1 MLWWYFQLS
10 GSISDRS
17 NKDSGI
23 FGGTFSVYQSTRTR
37 ELLQQDVHKTRTAW
51 LSGSHLGGWCIP
63 AHLTTPRTVQ
73 EEVASMKMKKHLVD
87 KVAGFIDVGQMTRL

>member
-1 MLWWYFQLS
+1 MF
-10 GSISDRS
+10 
-17 NKDSGI
+17 

-63 AHLTTPRTVQ
+63 AHLTTKDRARGSGIDED
-73 EEVASMKMKKHLVD
+73 EEAPGGQGGFSLMLV
-87 KVAGFIDVGQMTRL
+87 K